1 MSCVVFLHFPSFP
14 FCAFSFLFSLLLSF
28 FFFSFFFLA
37 GHSSTILPF
46 LPFPGLWLDQL
57 LSHQCWQEESGVC
70 RAVEGAWEDKML

>member
-1 MSCVVFLHFPSFP
+1 MWFSSISLPFLSALSP
-14 FCAFSFLFSLLLSF
+14 FFFLFSFL